1 MPGLHWPELMIL
13 VAVGLLIFGPKRLP
27 EMGSA
32 LGKTIR
38 EFQRSFKEM
47 GDSVTSAATDIPA
60 PKPRAAVPAAP
71 ETVPI
76 AAPVANPLAAL
87 ETPIPA
93 VAEEPGPPVVEASFE
108 TSAPSPEA
116 ALSESR
122 AD

>member
-1 MPGLHWPELMIL
+1 MIL

-32 LGKTIR
+32 LGKTIK

-47 GDSVTSAATDIPA
+47 GDSVTSAGTDIPA
-60 PKPRAAVPAAP
+60 PRPRAAVPAPTDVASITAP
-71 ETVPI
+71 T
-76 AAPVANPLAAL
+76 ANPLAAL
-87 ETPIPA
+87 ETPISAVADDPIAPPA
-93 VAEEPGPPVVEASFE
+93 VEVHAASAA
-108 TSAPSPEA
+108 SAPEA

>member
-32 LGKTIR
+32 LGKTIK

-47 GDSVTSAATDIPA
+47 GDSVTTASTDIPA
-60 PKPRAAVPAAP
+60 PKPRAAVAAP
-71 ETVPI
+71 ADVAPI
-76 AAPVANPLAAL
+76 AAAAANPLAAL

-93 VAEEPGPPVVEASFE
+93 VAEEPTSLVVDASASSDR
-108 TSAPSPEA
+108 SAPEA